1 MHCFL
6 SPFTVPISLSNKSQ
20 AMWSR
25 YSVIIGNFIQA
36 SKVQKKSYGRNAK
49 GKAHRDPSDPL
60 VCCIK
65 FLGVSWICLRGA
77 CRRNPQEQESL
88 SVLSQSRVV
97 EEWVILQI
105 KRSGNGSCL
114 QEMWIQDLSWK
125 HTDYTGDQSKNIKYI
140 WPRCNMDTRAFMVLS
155 CYAKPYFHLKTN
167 STLSE

>member
-1 MHCFL
+1 
-6 SPFTVPISLSNKSQ
+6 
-20 AMWSR
+20 MWSR

-97 EEWVILQI
+97 EE
-105 KRSGNGSCL
+105 
-114 QEMWIQDLSWK
+114 
-125 HTDYTGDQSKNIKYI
+125 
-140 WPRCNMDTRAFMVLS
+140 
-155 CYAKPYFHLKTN
+155 
-167 STLSE
+167 